1 MGCLQ
6 KTKRDRVAKAQ
17 NKNFKSH
24 IRIVDC
30 LQKTKSGK
38 VAKAQNRNF
47 LKVIYVLWVA
57 YKKLKV
63 KKLLKPKI

>member
-6 KTKRDRVAKAQ
+6 KTKREKVAKAQ
-17 NKNFKSH
+17 NMNFKSH
-24 IRIVDC
+24 IRIVGW
-30 LQKTKSGK
+30 LQNAKSEK
-38 VAKAQNRNF
+38 VAKAQNMNF

-63 KKLLKPKI
+63 KKLLEPKI